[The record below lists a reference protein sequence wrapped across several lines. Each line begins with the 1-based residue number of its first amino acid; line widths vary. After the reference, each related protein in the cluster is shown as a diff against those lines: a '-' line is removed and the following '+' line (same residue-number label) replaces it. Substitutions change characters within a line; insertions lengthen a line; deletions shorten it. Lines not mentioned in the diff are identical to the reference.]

1 MINLK
6 MGIIFL
12 AVNDTMSKSLSAPST
27 FSLTSLQQ
35 HEMKAAIS
43 LSICLV
49 LLAEKVLSGA
59 CTGYH
64 SCAIQDMRKYGQFVV
79 NVVFNQLRTDKGRKI
94 QREEIM
100 NQEAEKEGRCKRRG
114 MSQGLHHHP

>member
-6 MGIIFL
+6 MGILFL
-12 AVNDTMSKSLSAPST
+12 AVNDTLSKSLSAPST

-94 QREEIM
+94 
-100 NQEAEKEGRCKRRG
+100 RRG
-114 MSQGLHHHP
+114 NYESGS